1 LAKALAD
8 AGWRPEDLARRLNA
22 AAEAHHYAVKLNPK
36 TPFKWRDQGVQ
47 PRPPWPEL
55 IALVLSEATSAA
67 FLPEDFG
74 WRSHAGVAPACGLAQ
89 TPWTVEGAQHAMR
102 DLTHAPLQR
111 RRFLMLAGAAATA
124 APLKWLVTPEVE
136 RVIGRGDGQIS
147 DTVITEIDQT
157 TASARRMNDQ
167 LGSTVE
173 LLDLVHAQFAFV
185 SRLLDRYSYTDSVGR
200 RLHASAGELLR
211 LGGWIAFDRGDHG
224 RAQHYWTTALRAAHT
239 AGDRAL
245 GANIIGFMSCATKNL
260 PGGGQQAVTLAE
272 TALAGYPGAS
282 PRVSAIL
289 AFRLAEAHAVAGST
303 SGCRR
308 MIDTAFDQ
316 LDAVQPADAPE
327 PAWAY
332 WMGQRQAHGQAGY
345 CYLRLHDW
353 SRARHHL
360 RAATSTSS
368 IGYSRAA
375 VHRQLLLART
385 YLHQPVPEV
394 EHAVTL
400 AERAAAE
407 LDGNVRSERCVDH
420 LGQLV
425 TALGPYQ
432 RRGAPVTD
440 LIRHARHLIATTNAT
455 AN

>member
-1 LAKALAD
+1 MAANSRSGNAVLAKALAD

-89 TPWTVEGAQHAMR
+89 WPWTVEGAQHAMR

-211 LGGWIAFDRGDHG
+211 LAGSRLTGGTMAVLSTTGPPPYVPRTLPATVRSAPTSSDSC
-224 RAQHYWTTALRAAHT
+224 RARLRT
-239 AGDRAL
+239 
-245 GANIIGFMSCATKNL
+245 C
-260 PGGGQQAVTLAE
+260 P
-272 TALAGYPGAS
+272 
-282 PRVSAIL
+282 
-289 AFRLAEAHAVAGST
+289 VAGSRPSRSPKLRSLDT
-303 SGCRR
+303 RAPALASPPSSRSAWPRR
-308 MIDTAFDQ
+308 TRSPGP
-316 LDAVQPADAPE
+316 PAA
-327 PAWAY
+327 
-332 WMGQRQAHGQAGY
+332 
-345 CYLRLHDW
+345 
-353 SRARHHL
+353 
-360 RAATSTSS
+360 
-368 IGYSRAA
+368 
-375 VHRQLLLART
+375 
-385 YLHQPVPEV
+385 
-394 EHAVTL
+394 
-400 AERAAAE
+400 
-407 LDGNVRSERCVDH
+407 
-420 LGQLV
+420 
-425 TALGPYQ
+425 
-432 RRGAPVTD
+432 
-440 LIRHARHLIATTNAT
+440 
-455 AN
+455 